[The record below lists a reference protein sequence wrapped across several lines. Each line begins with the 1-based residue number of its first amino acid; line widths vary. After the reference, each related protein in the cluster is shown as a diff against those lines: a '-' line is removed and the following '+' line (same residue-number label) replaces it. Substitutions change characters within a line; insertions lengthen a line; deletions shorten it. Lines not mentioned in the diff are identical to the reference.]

1 MATICSMIN
10 PFNADQAKLV
20 GLSSGVEVESKVA
33 DNILQAEQL
42 GEHQFSEFCQ
52 NNLFSDKPDL
62 FTKIKQNKL
71 KTFSSKHVTV
81 KNSEGRQLVVK
92 TSRDLFARLLIMS
105 KSREIDLKELLSYN
119 LSDYPLSLATA
130 VGGLVK
136 TAKSKLFEILEG
148 TLIDPT
154 VDAENVGD
162 HNALIVDAMAV
173 LQAMKGKWQTF
184 GEFADT
190 IFAYLVKL
198 ARQWKATKLD
208 FVADR
213 YPEISIKNAERT
225 KRAAQ
230 GVQRVH
236 ILNKDQCVPK
246 QWKKYM
252 SCGKNKES
260 LIAFLCDHWS
270 NYVSSQ
276 LYSLQCM
283 YLTSRDECYVFTSG
297 DFEIDPVMR
306 QDVPELQCGHEEAD
320 TRLLLH
326 SKHVAEAHDRII
338 VKTPDTDMLVLCIA
352 MQKTIGKDVFMM
364 TGTGNKFRLIDT
376 TAVSDALGEELCAC
390 LPGFQAFTGTVYST

>member
-1 MATICSMIN
+1 MSKCKRHEKSVGDVMATICSMTN
-10 PFNADQAKLV
+10 PFNADQAELV

-71 KTFSSKHVTV
+71 KTFSSKHLTV

-130 VGGLVK
+130 VGDLVK

-148 TLIDPT
+148 TVIDPT

-173 LQAMKGKWQTF
+173 LQAMKGKWKTF

-198 ARQWKATKLD
+198 ARQWKATRLD

-236 ILNKDQCVPK
+236 RSMRPK
-246 QWKKYM
+246 I
-252 SCGKNKES
+252 N
-260 LIAFLCDHWS
+260 AFPS
-270 NYVSSQ
+270 NG
-276 LYSLQCM
+276 
-283 YLTSRDECYVFTSG
+283 R
-297 DFEIDPVMR
+297 
-306 QDVPELQCGHEEAD
+306 
-320 TRLLLH
+320 
-326 SKHVAEAHDRII
+326 
-338 VKTPDTDMLVLCIA
+338 
-352 MQKTIGKDVFMM
+352 
-364 TGTGNKFRLIDT
+364 
-376 TAVSDALGEELCAC
+376 
-390 LPGFQAFTGTVYST
+390 ST